1 MIYGPNSDILTRALT
16 EIRAVDV
23 GGAVQPELFK
33 LALDVENE
41 ILDLWNA
48 ERGKA
53 HGDQFLSFVMQTAH
67 QPTTI
72 GPAGADWVTGQPP
85 VSIEGI
91 QVLLTGTPVAYVQ
104 LNKRDAAW
112 WQGLSSPGQTAPYP
126 SDFYYDPIWSPAT
139 AAPFGSVYLWPKPT
153 QAYNVQVWCRI
164 LLAQLTAQVQVSM
177 PPGYRRALI
186 LTVAKAVASNIP
198 KPWSP
203 LQDEQL
209 RIAMSKIEANNTVVP
224 MIRTQD
230 SGMPR
235 SHSGSGLPN
244 FFWPTGALR

>member
-1 MIYGPNSDILTRALT
+1 MISGPNSDILIRALT
-16 EIRAVDV
+16 EINAVDA
-23 GGAVQPELFK
+23 GGTAQAELIA
-33 LALDVENE
+33 LALETENE
-41 ILDLWNA
+41 ILDQWNA
-48 ERGKA
+48 ERGKVY
-53 HGDQFLSFVMQTAH
+53 GDQFLSFVMQTAH

-91 QVLLTGTPVAYVQ
+91 QVLLSGTPVAYVQ

-139 AAPFGSVYLWPKPT
+139 AAPFGSVYLWPQPT

-164 LLAQLTAQVQVSM
+164 LLAQLTAQVVVSM
-177 PPGYRRALI
+177 PPGYRRALM
-186 LTVAKAVASNIP
+186 LTVAKALAPVLR
-198 KPWSP
+198 KPWTQA
-203 LQDEQL
+203 QDEAQ
-209 RIAMSKIEANNTVVP
+209 RVAIMKIEMNNTVVP
-224 MIRTQD
+224 TIRTQD

-244 FFWPTGALR
+244 FLWTNGALR